1 MSKKKRPVSPAIPA
15 ATPSPKTVHVLA
27 SNPVQ
32 VSKPQPVA
40 PAPPQPADPNE
51 LIRFD
56 RRTNWTLGIITGL
69 FLLMVLGK
77 LHYVS
82 LPIWNTLIPDGSPTT
97 RGLVAGT
104 PKQIRMDDY
113 AVGAPWIISNVNN
126 GMTDTNEG
134 LGGLKT
140 PLLVAPVKHIV
151 SIFKPGSWGFLLLD
165 TERGY
170 AWGYD
175 FSPYMLL
182 MGSFLFFMLITRSQ
196 YLLSMTGALAMLLS
210 SGTVW
215 WSFIPSGMIG
225 YCGLTAVT
233 AVYLLREKTPW
244 RMALLAFGLVYLA
257 IVYLLL
263 LYPPYQVPMSYLY
276 MLVLGG
282 FVYNERKRF
291 FPLPAWALKLAFLA
305 VAVAICGAL
314 LYPFYKD
321 VQETLIAASKTVYPG
336 QRSESGGSG
345 FIANWYSEYYSWI
358 TNYQSYPKSWLN
370 ICEMSHY
377 LTFAPVIL
385 PLTVV
390 LFIQR
395 KRIDW
400 MLAGAAFFTVVL
412 AIYVEY
418 GWPKWLAEKTL
429 VSMSPSRRAQIPL
442 GVGSIMLTVVYLN
455 AIRDY
460 VKQVPVWVNAAA
472 ILAILGFMIYTAWV
486 NVNDSEGIITSSQT
500 FLPVLFF
507 AAMNGLLL
515 FTIQSKYR
523 IALFCT
529 GLILFLLPNLG
540 ANPLS
545 KGLTPITDHLL
556 YRAVKPLV
564 DQNPD
569 ARWIVNGSQY
579 VTYLVTATGAKQIT
593 GVKYLPERK
602 KIFSVLDP
610 AMKRDSA
617 YNRYAHVTFQTYI
630 NGAQGDTTILAQQ
643 FEDGYVIAGDPCSP
657 KFKKLNVKYM
667 LYDHPPQIPYE
678 VRCMK
683 KAVELGSM
691 TIYERVD

>member
-1 MSKKKRPVSPAIPA
+1 MQV
-15 ATPSPKTVHVLA
+15 ATPAPRPAVA
-27 SNPVQ
+27 STPGPIPS
-32 VSKPQPVA
+32 SKPQPVA
-40 PAPPQPADPNE
+40 PPPPKPADPNE

-56 RRTNWTLGIITGL
+56 RRTNWTLGIIVGL

-77 LHYVS
+77 LHFVS
-82 LPIWNTLIPDGSPTT
+82 LPAWNTLIPDGSPSN

-104 PKQIRMDDY
+104 PKTIRMDDY
-113 AVGAPWIISNVNN
+113 AVGAPWILSNINR
-126 GMTDTNEG
+126 GYPAENEG
-134 LGGLKT
+134 VGGLKSAMLT
-140 PLLVAPVKHIV
+140 VPSKHIV
-151 SIFKPGSWGFLLLD
+151 ALFKPHNWGFFIFD
-165 TERGY
+165 AERGY
-170 AWGYD
+170 AWMYD
-175 FSPYMLL
+175 LCLPVLL
-182 MGSFLFFMLITRSQ
+182 IGSFLFFMMITRNQ
-196 YLLSMTGALAMLLS
+196 YLLSLTGALALFLS

-215 WSFIPSGMIG
+215 WTFIPASMIG

-233 AVYLLREKTPW
+233 AVYLIRERKPL
-244 RMALLAFGLVYLA
+244 RMALLAFGLVYLCIA
-257 IVYLLL
+257 YLLQ

-282 FVYNERKRF
+282 FLYNERKRF
-291 FPLPAWALKLAFLA
+291 FPIPAWLLKTAMLA
-305 VAVAICGAL
+305 VAVAAFGAI
-314 LYPFYKD
+314 LYLFYNEVK
-321 VQETLIAASKTVYPG
+321 ETIQAASSTVYPG

-345 FIANWYSEYYSWI
+345 FIANWFSEYYSWSI
-358 TNYQSYPKSWLN
+358 NYQQYPKGWLN
-370 ICEMSHY
+370 ICELSHY
-377 LTFAPVIL
+377 LTFAPVII
-385 PLTVV
+385 PLSVV

-395 KRIDW
+395 GRIDW
-400 MLAGAAFFTVVL
+400 MLAGAALFTIAL

-429 VSMSPSRRAQIPL
+429 ISMSPSRRAQVPL
-442 GVGSIMLTVVYLN
+442 GVGSILLTVVYLN

-460 VKQVPVWVNAAA
+460 VKDPNRQVPVWVNAAA
-472 ILAILGFMIYTAWV
+472 IVAILSFMIYTAWV
-486 NVNDSEGIITSSQT
+486 NVNDSEGIITPSQT

-507 AAMNGLLL
+507 GAMNALLL

-523 IALFCT
+523 VALFCT

-556 YRAVKPLV
+556 YRAVRPLV
-564 DQNPD
+564 EQNPD

-602 KIFSVLDP
+602 QIFKVLDP
-610 AMKRDSA
+610 TMKRDSA

-630 NGAQGDTTILAQQ
+630 NPQQPDTTILAQQ
-643 FEDGYVIAGDPCSP
+643 FEDGYIIAGDPCSP

-667 LYDHPPQIPYE
+667 LYDHAPQIPYE

>member
-1 MSKKKRPVSPAIPA
+1 MSKKKRQASPDTQAAPPTRKPVTVPAPTPTLA
-15 ATPSPKTVHVLA
+15 A
-27 SNPVQ
+27 
-32 VSKPQPVA
+32 KPQPVA
-40 PAPPQPADPNE
+40 PLPPKPADPNE

-56 RRTNWTLGIITGL
+56 RRTNWTLGIIVGL

-77 LHYVS
+77 LHFVS
-82 LPIWNTLIPDGSPTT
+82 LPAWNTLVPDGSPVN
-97 RGLVAGT
+97 RGLVSGT
-104 PKQIRMDDY
+104 AKTIRMDDY
-113 AVGAPWIISNVNN
+113 AVGAPWIISNINR
-126 GMTDTNEG
+126 GYPIENEG
-134 LGGLKT
+134 IGGLKSAMLT
-140 PLLVAPVKHIV
+140 VPAKHIV
-151 SIFKPGSWGFLLLD
+151 SFFKPHNWGFFVLD
-165 TERGY
+165 AERGY
-170 AWGYD
+170 AWMYD
-175 FSPYMLL
+175 LCIPLL
-182 MGSFLFFMLITRSQ
+182 LIGSFLFFMMITRNQ
-196 YLLSMTGALAMLLS
+196 YFLSLTGAIALLLS

-215 WSFIPSGMIG
+215 WTFIPASMIG

-233 AVYLLREKTPW
+233 AVYLLRERKPL
-244 RMALLAFGLVYLA
+244 RIVLLAFGLVYLCIA
-257 IVYLLL
+257 YLLQ

-276 MLVLGG
+276 ILVLGG
-282 FVYNERKRF
+282 FLYNERKRF
-291 FPLPAWALKLAFLA
+291 FPINAWVLKAGLLA
-305 VAVAICGAL
+305 VAVAVFGAVVYL
-314 LYPFYKD
+314 FYND
-321 VQETLIAASKTVYPG
+321 VKETIQAASSTVYPG

-345 FIANWYSEYYSWI
+345 FIANWFSEYYSWV
-358 TNYQSYPKSWLN
+358 TNYQSYPKGWLN

-400 MLAGAAFFTVVL
+400 MLAGAALFTIAL

-429 VSMSPSRRAQIPL
+429 VSMAPSRRAQIPL
-442 GVGSIMLTVVYLN
+442 GVGSILLTVIYLS
-455 AIRDY
+455 AVRDY
-460 VKQVPVWVNAAA
+460 VKQVPAWVNVAAVA
-472 ILAILGFMIYTAWV
+472 AILGFMIYTAWV

-507 AAMNGLLL
+507 TAMNALLL

-556 YRAVKPLV
+556 YRAVRPLV
-564 DQNPD
+564 EQNPD

-602 KIFSVLDP
+602 QIFKVLDP
-610 AMKRDSA
+610 TMKRDSA

-630 NGAQGDTTILAQQ
+630 NPQQPDTTILAQQ
-643 FEDGYVIAGDPCSP
+643 FEDGYIIAGDPCSP

-667 LYDHPPQIPYE
+667 LYDHAPQIPYE